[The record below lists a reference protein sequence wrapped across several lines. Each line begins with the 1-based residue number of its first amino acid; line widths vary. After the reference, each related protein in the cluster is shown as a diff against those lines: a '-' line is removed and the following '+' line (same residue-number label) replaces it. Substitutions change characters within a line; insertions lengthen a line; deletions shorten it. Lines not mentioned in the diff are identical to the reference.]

1 MTAHCS
7 AACEHATGTR
17 CDCWCGG
24 VYHGT
29 RPPENQGRQLSLN
42 DILEE
47 GTMRHAEYVVDEVTD
62 ERVVI
67 TDTGYLSNHPTVTND
82 AENVVERLVAAGQ
95 VIPGRR
101 LFYYDSQGALDELL
115 VSWPNGRFA
124 GFAPGPGGWR

>member
-24 VYHGT
+24 VYHGS
-29 RPPENQGRQLSLN
+29 RPPERTGEQLTIDDLLGGQS
-42 DILEE
+42 
-47 GTMRHAEYVVDEVTD
+47 MRHADFTVDEVTE

-67 TDTGYLSNHPTVTND
+67 TDVGHMSNHPTVTND
-82 AENVVERLVAAGQ
+82 AEHVVERLVAAGH

-101 LFYYDSQGALDELL
+101 LFYYDSDGALDELL
-115 VSWPNGRFA
+115 VSWPDGRFA
-124 GFAPGPGGWR
+124 GFAPGPGRRP